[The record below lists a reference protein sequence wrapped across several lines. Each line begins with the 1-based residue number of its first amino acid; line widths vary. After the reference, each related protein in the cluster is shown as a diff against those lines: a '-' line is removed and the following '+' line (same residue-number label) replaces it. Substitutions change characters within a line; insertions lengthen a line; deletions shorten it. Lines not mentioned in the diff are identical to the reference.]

1 MKWQEEQEYFWQWI
15 TNPTVSPDDTA
26 KIEEL
31 LQPHSQLSQSEV
43 LAIYN
48 NAYHHR
54 LINISRNLYPVLFNT
69 LGKELYTKIWLD
81 YLSEHPPT
89 PGSINYIGRQLG
101 QFLQARTAYRRLPAL
116 FDIAALEW
124 KLIELFDK
132 VDQRPFTEERLR
144 ALPQQ
149 DWAATVWIAKQD
161 WALLESEFDLK
172 QYWKQIGQY
181 YIEGIEAGSGNI
193 AVSRHSQPTTY
204 LISRQNFKM
213 QFQEITQPMSVFLN
227 AIINKHTFSEIC
239 DLLSN
244 RYPKEDIPQLSLNL
258 LLESIKKELLTLPQ
272 INENEQLTD

>member
-1 MKWQEEQEYFWQWI
+1 MTSIYSGA
-15 TNPTVSPDDTA
+15 TVPSDDTG

-81 YLSEHPPT
+81 YLSEHPPK

-101 QFLQARTAYRRLPAL
+101 QYLQARPAYRRLPAL
-116 FDIAALEW
+116 FDIAELEW
-124 KLIELFDK
+124 KLIELFDE
-132 VDQRPFTEERLR
+132 VDQLPFTEERLK

-149 DWAATVWIAKQD
+149 DWATTVWTAKQD
-161 WALLESEFDLK
+161 WALLVSEFDLK

-181 YIEGIEAGSGNI
+181 YIDGIEAGSGNI
-193 AVSRHSQPTTY
+193 AVTRHSQPITY
-204 LISRQNFKM
+204 LISRQHFKM
-213 QFQEITQPMSVFLN
+213 QFREITQPMSVFLS
-227 AIINKHTFSEIC
+227 AVISKHTFSEIC
-239 DLLSN
+239 DLLATL
-244 RYPKEDIPQLSLNL
+244 YPNEDIPQLSLNL
-258 LLESIKKELLTLPQ
+258 LLESIRKELLTLPQ
-272 INENEQLTD
+272 SNKNEELTG